1 MKKSIPTVLFIS
13 FISFIILS
21 SAAIA
26 ETHFASITR
35 QFGSDQQ
42 QIVKIKAIPP
52 EKPVS
57 PGNLFEL
64 KLELTIA
71 PGFHINSNQPGDEML
86 VPTSVELKK
95 DPAYE
100 TKEIIF
106 PEAKKKKF
114 KFSDKPVSVYEGQ
127 VTIKIKLELA
137 EDICGTSLEIEGKLR
152 YQACDE
158 NACLRPATIPFTA
171 NIRMSS

>member
-1 MKKSIPTVLFIS
+1 MKKSLPTVLVIS
-13 FISFIILS
+13 LISFIIVS

-26 ETHFASITR
+26 EARFASITR
-35 QFGSDQQ
+35 QSGSDQQ
-42 QIVKIKAIPP
+42 QIVKIKVIPP

-57 PGNLFEL
+57 PGTLFEL

-100 TKEIIF
+100 IKEIIF
-106 PEAKKKKF
+106 PEGKKKKF
-114 KFSDKPVSVYEGQ
+114 KFSDKPISVYEGE
-127 VTIKIKLELA
+127 VTIKIKLELP
-137 EDICGTSLEIEGKLR
+137 ENICGPSLQLEGKLR

-171 NIRMSS
+171 NIRMSN

>member
-1 MKKSIPTVLFIS
+1 MKNRKATRPIIFLVFLF
-13 FISFIILS
+13 FLAGLS
-21 SAAIA
+21 EPRPPLSA
-26 ETHFASITR
+26 EPQS
-35 QFGSDQQ
+35 GSDQQ
-42 QIVKIKAIPP
+42 QIVKIKAITP

-57 PGNLFEL
+57 PGDLFEL

-71 PGFHINSNQPGDEML
+71 PGFHINSDQPGDEML

-100 TKEIIF
+100 VKEIIF

-114 KFSDKPVSVYEGQ
+114 KFSEKPISVYDGQ
-127 VTIKIKLELA
+127 VTIKIKMELA
-137 EDICGTSLEIEGKLR
+137 EDICGTSLEIEVKLR

-158 NACLRPATIPFTA
+158 NACLRPAAIPFTA